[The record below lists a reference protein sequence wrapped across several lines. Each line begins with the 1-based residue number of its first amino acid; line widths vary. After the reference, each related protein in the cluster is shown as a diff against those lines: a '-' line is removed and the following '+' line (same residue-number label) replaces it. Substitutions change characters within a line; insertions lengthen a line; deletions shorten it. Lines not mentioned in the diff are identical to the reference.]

1 MTSEPCG
8 CVLPL
13 PKEQDGVNL
22 MNPIVELI
30 VVFGGTLSLSVP
42 FGLYI
47 ARMIS
52 YELRPLEA
60 PLARVENGFYKLI
73 GIDKDKQMT
82 WKEYSLAL
90 MLTNVIVAG
99 FIFFMLVFQNLL
111 PSSTHVNGL
120 SVDLAFHTAIS
131 FVTNTDLQHYAGDQQ
146 LSVISQM
153 IPLTFVMF
161 VAPASG
167 IAAAFA
173 FIRGFIRK
181 NFGLGNFYVDFI
193 RIILTLLLPLAFGSA
208 LLLMLLGVPQTLQSS
223 VTINHTLEGHNQTI
237 TTGPVASLESI
248 KDLGSNGGGYYGANS
263 GHPFENPNGLSNTYE
278 MFLMLIIPLS
288 FPIAYAKLVG
298 KARGV
303 SLLLTI
309 LIAFGILLAIAFS
322 QVSGPTGLETRFG
335 SFGTEFFNTV
345 SISTNTGSANSAL
358 SGMSPNPVIS
368 FLLGMFIQS
377 VPGADGTGIMY
388 MIIYVIITLF
398 LVGLMVGKTPEFMN
412 MKINPKN
419 VKLAV
424 FVFLMHPAL
433 ILIPTVIAFTTGNAQ
448 SVLSVPAGKMTT
460 ASGYTQALYEYTS
473 ASANNGSDYLGTS
486 ANTPFW
492 NWSTAIVMFLG
503 RYAPIVLM
511 LAIAGS
517 FTVKDRKEAIEPI
530 RTHGP
535 LFISILLV
543 MTFLLTALTFFPFIV
558 IGPFS
563 M

>member
-1 MTSEPCG
+1 
-8 CVLPL
+8 
-13 PKEQDGVNL
+13 
-22 MNPIVELI
+22 MNSILELI
-30 VVFGGTLSLSVP
+30 VVLGGTIGLSVP

-52 YELRPLEA
+52 YEMRPLEA
-60 PLARVENGFYKLI
+60 PLARVENGFYKII

-90 MLTNVIVAG
+90 LLTNVIVGA
-99 FIFFMLVFQNLL
+99 FIFFMLVFQNFV
-111 PSSTHVNGL
+111 PFSTHVNGL
-120 SVDLAFHTAIS
+120 SIDLAFMQAIS
-131 FVTNTDLQHYAGDQQ
+131 FITNTDLQHYTGEQSFS
-146 LSVISQM
+146 LISQM
-153 IPLTFVMF
+153 VVLTFVMF

-193 RIILTLLLPLAFGSA
+193 RIILTLLLPVAFGSA
-208 LLLMLLGVPQTLQSS
+208 LLLMVLGVPQTLNSS
-223 VTINHTLEGHNQTI
+223 VTISHTLEGHNQTI

-248 KDLGSNGGGYYGANS
+248 KELGSNGGGYYGANS
-263 GHPFENPNGLSNTYE
+263 GHPFENPNGLTNMYE
-278 MFLMLIIPLS
+278 IFLMLVIPLS

-303 SLLLTI
+303 SLLITI
-309 LIAFGILLAIAFS
+309 LIAFGILLGISFS
-322 QVSGPTGLETRFG
+322 QVTGPTSLETRFG
-335 SFGTEFFNTV
+335 SFGSEFFNTV
-345 SISTNTGSANSAL
+345 SISTNTGSANSVL
-358 SGMSPNPVIS
+358 SGMSSHSVIS
-368 FLLGMFIQS
+368 FLLGMFVQS
-377 VPGADGTGIMY
+377 IPGADGTGFIY

-412 MKINPKN
+412 MKIGPRD
-419 VKLAV
+419 VMLAA
-424 FVFLMHPAL
+424 FIFLIHPAL

-448 SVLSVPAGKMTT
+448 SVLAIPAGKIAT
-460 ASGYTQALYEYTS
+460 ASGFTQALYEYTS
-473 ASANNGSDYLGTS
+473 AAANNGSDYLGTS
-486 ANTPFW
+486 GNTPFW

-503 RYAPIVLM
+503 RYAPIVM
-511 LAIAGS
+511 SLAIAGS

-530 RTHGP
+530 KTHGP
-535 LFISILLV
+535 LFISVLLV

-563 M
+563 T

>member
-1 MTSEPCG
+1 
-8 CVLPL
+8 
-13 PKEQDGVNL
+13 
-22 MNPIVELI
+22 MNSIVEL
-30 VVFGGTLSLSVP
+30 VVVLGGTIGLSVP

-52 YELRPLEA
+52 YEMRPLEA
-60 PLARVENGFYKLI
+60 PLARIENGFYKII

-90 MLTNVIVAG
+90 MLTNVIVGA
-99 FIFFMLVFQNLL
+99 FVYFMLLYQNFLPQNFI

-120 SVDLAFHTAIS
+120 SIDLAFMQAIS
-131 FVTNTDLQHYAGDQQ
+131 FTTNTDIQHYAGEQSFS
-146 LSVISQM
+146 LISQTAV
-153 IPLTFVMF
+153 LTFVMF

-193 RIILTLLLPLAFGSA
+193 RIILTLLLPVAFGSA
-208 LLLMLLGVPQTLQSS
+208 LLLMVLGVPQTLNSS
-223 VTINHTLEGHNQTI
+223 ITINHTLEGHNQTF

-248 KDLGSNGGGYYGANS
+248 KELGSNGGGYYDANS
-263 GHPFENPNGLSNTYE
+263 GHPFENPNGLTNMYE

-303 SLLLTI
+303 SLLLAI
-309 LIAFGILLAIAFS
+309 LIGFGILLGISFS

-335 SFGTEFFNTV
+335 SFGTEFFNSA

-368 FLLGMFIQS
+368 FLLAMFVQS
-377 VPGADGTGIMY
+377 IPGADGTGIIY
-388 MIIYVIITLF
+388 TIIYVIITLF
-398 LVGLMVGKTPEFMN
+398 IVGLMVGKTPEFMN
-412 MKINPKN
+412 MKISPRD
-419 VKLAV
+419 VKLAA
-424 FVFLMHPAL
+424 FIFLIHPAT

-448 SVLSVPAGKMTT
+448 SDLAVPAGKMTT
-460 ASGYTQALYEYTS
+460 ASGFTQALYEYSS
-473 ASANNGSDYLGTS
+473 AAANNGSDYLGTS

-492 NWSTAIVMFLG
+492 NWSTAIVMFIG
-503 RYAPIVLM
+503 RYAPIVM
-511 LAIAGS
+511 SLAIAGS

-530 RTHGP
+530 KTYGP
-535 LFISILLV
+535 IFISVLLV
-543 MTFLLTALTFFPFIV
+543 MTFLLTALTFFPVIV

>member
-1 MTSEPCG
+1 
-8 CVLPL
+8 
-13 PKEQDGVNL
+13 
-22 MNPIVELI
+22 MNSILELI
-30 VVFGGTLSLSVP
+30 VVLGGTIGLSVP

-52 YELRPLEA
+52 YEMRPLEA
-60 PLARVENGFYKLI
+60 PLARVENGFYKII

-82 WKEYSLAL
+82 WKEYSHAL
-90 MLTNVIVAG
+90 LLTNVIVGA
-99 FIFFMLVFQNLL
+99 FIFFMLVFQNFV
-111 PSSTHVNGL
+111 PFSTHVNGL
-120 SVDLAFHTAIS
+120 SIDLAFMQAIS
-131 FVTNTDLQHYAGDQQ
+131 FITNTDLQHYTGEQSFS
-146 LSVISQM
+146 LISQM
-153 IPLTFVMF
+153 VVLTFVMF

-193 RIILTLLLPLAFGSA
+193 RIILTLLLPVAFGSA
-208 LLLMLLGVPQTLQSS
+208 LLLMVLGVPQTLNSS
-223 VTINHTLEGHNQTI
+223 VTISHTLEGHNQTI

-248 KDLGSNGGGYYGANS
+248 KELGSNGGGYYGANS
-263 GHPFENPNGLSNTYE
+263 GHPFENPNGLTNMYE
-278 MFLMLIIPLS
+278 IFLMLVIPLS

-309 LIAFGILLAIAFS
+309 LIAFGILLGIAFS
-322 QVSGPTGLETRFG
+322 QVTGPTSLETRFG
-335 SFGTEFFNTV
+335 SFGSEFFNTV

-358 SGMSPNPVIS
+358 SGMSSHPVIS
-368 FLLGMFIQS
+368 FLLGMFVQS
-377 VPGADGTGIMY
+377 IPGADGTGFTY

-412 MKINPKN
+412 MKIGPRD
-419 VKLAV
+419 VMLAA
-424 FVFLMHPAL
+424 FIFLIHPAL

-448 SVLSVPAGKMTT
+448 SVLAIPAGKMAT
-460 ASGYTQALYEYTS
+460 ASGFTQALYEYTS
-473 ASANNGSDYLGTS
+473 AAANNGSDYLGTS
-486 ANTPFW
+486 GNTPFW

-503 RYAPIVLM
+503 RYAPIVM
-511 LAIAGS
+511 SLAIAGS

-530 RTHGP
+530 KTHGP
-535 LFISILLV
+535 LFISVLLV

-563 M
+563 T

>member
-1 MTSEPCG
+1 MNS
-8 CVLPL
+8 VL
-13 PKEQDGVNL
+13 
-22 MNPIVELI
+22 ELI
-30 VVFGGTLSLSVP
+30 VVLGGTIGLSVP
-42 FGLYI
+42 FGLNI

-52 YELRPLEA
+52 YEMRPLEA
-60 PLARVENGFYKLI
+60 PLARVENGFYKII

-90 MLTNVIVAG
+90 MLTNVIVGA
-99 FIFFMLVFQNLL
+99 FIFFMLVFQNVL

-120 SVDLAFHTAIS
+120 SIDLAFMQAIS
-131 FVTNTDLQHYAGDQQ
+131 FITNTDLQHYAGEQSFS
-146 LSVISQM
+146 LISQM
-153 IPLTFVMF
+153 SVLTFVMF

-193 RIILTLLLPLAFGSA
+193 RIILTLLLPVAFGSA
-208 LLLMLLGVPQTLQSS
+208 LLLMVLGVPQTLNSS
-223 VTINHTLEGHNQTI
+223 ITINHTLEGHNQTI

-248 KDLGSNGGGYYGANS
+248 KELGSNGGGYYGANS
-263 GHPFENPNGLSNTYE
+263 GHPFENPNGLTNMYE
-278 MFLMLIIPLS
+278 IFLMLVIPLS

-303 SLLLTI
+303 SLLITI

-335 SFGTEFFNTV
+335 SFGTEFFNTA

-358 SGMSPNPVIS
+358 SGMSPNAVIS
-368 FLLGMFIQS
+368 FLLGMFVQS
-377 VPGADGTGIMY
+377 IPGADGTGFIY
-388 MIIYVIITLF
+388 LIIYVIITLF
-398 LVGLMVGKTPEFMN
+398 IVGLMVGKTPEFMN
-412 MKINPKN
+412 MKIDPKD
-419 VKLAV
+419 VMLAA
-424 FVFLMHPAL
+424 FIFLIHPAL
-433 ILIPTVIAFTTGNAQ
+433 ILIPTVVAFTTGNAQ
-448 SVLSVPAGKMTT
+448 SVLAVPAGKTTT
-460 ASGYTQALYEYTS
+460 ASGFTQALYEYTS
-473 ASANNGSDYLGTS
+473 AAANNGSDYLGTS

-503 RYAPIVLM
+503 RYAPIVM
-511 LAIAGS
+511 SLAIAGS

-530 RTHGP
+530 KTHGP

-563 M
+563 T